1 MGVPTPDKLKDRPR
15 KDEPLL
21 EEAEGEVQQ
30 KRGEQK
36 RQAGEPV
43 EDVRERIRQSEPRQG
58 RRGRQGS

>member
-1 MGVPTPDKLKDRPR
+1 MGASRPDKRKERAR
-15 KDEPLL
+15 KDEQGL
-21 EEAEGEVQQ
+21 EEAGGEVQQ

-58 RRGRQGS
+58 REGR

>member
-1 MGVPTPDKLKDRPR
+1 MAASSRDKRKDRGR
-15 KDEPLL
+15 KDEPQL
-21 EEAEGEVQQ
+21 EEAGGEVQQ

-58 RRGRQGS
+58 RQGRQGR

>member
-1 MGVPTPDKLKDRPR
+1 MGVPTPDKRKGRPR